1 MSKPRELWWGYVK
14 NVIRAYPALAREAA
28 ELHGS
33 RITPNYN
40 ATGGGCG
47 PSRTTETN
55 AMRQLPPKQQQR
67 LEAVERANSALSAK
81 QRAVRIIS
89 ASGVT
94 KGDLEQRLRQKGES
108 PEDAQNAVRWLS
120 DLHLL
125 DDAETARQIV
135 ARAAARGYGAQ
146 RARQMLYE
154 KRVPRRYW
162 DEALEALPDQTD
174 ALTQFL
180 ADRLGAEP
188 DEKTRRSAVSAA
200 QRRGF
205 TWQEISVALARLGA
219 DTED

>member
-1 MSKPRELWWGYVK
+1 MKR
-14 NVIRAYPALAREAA
+14 IQAL
-28 ELHGS
+28 
-33 RITPNYN
+33 
-40 ATGGGCG
+40 
-47 PSRTTETN
+47 
-55 AMRQLPPKQQQR
+55 LPPKR
-67 LEAVERANSALSAK
+67 PGTKTTVCFSDGTTWKLVPSVAEEAGLYPGMELEEEDLARIRRANGAASAR

-89 ASGVT
+89 AAGVT
-94 KGDLEQRLRQKGES
+94 KGDLEQRLRQKGET
-108 PEDAQNAVRWLS
+108 PEDAQNAVQWLS

-162 DEALEALPDQTD
+162 DEALKAFPDQTE
-174 ALTQFL
+174 ALTDFL
-180 ADRLGAEP
+180 AARLGSEP

-205 TWQEISVALARLGA
+205 TWQEITEALSRLDA
-219 DTED
+219 EPED